1 MKEDLYDPGS
11 GIDSTE
17 ENSSDDDRNQEE
29 G

>member
-1 MKEDLYDPGS
+1 MKEDLYDPGY

>member
-1 MKEDLYDPGS
+1 MKGDLYDPGS